1 MAPLPDIQGIALS
14 EEREDEMAFSVDPGA
29 GAPQFMRLL
38 FWLPGGHELEFFDQF
53 FPSPTDPGGYVD
65 IQRKGDWFLYRVGN
79 HGWTTG
85 WLSQSPQVLAAM
97 MVLNRDPEPSCPA
110 PLTRIRVKRGA
121 LVHSA
126 FEGR

>member
-1 MAPLPDIQGIALS
+1 MTALPLIEGIRLAEES
-14 EEREDEMAFSVDPGA
+14 EDGLVLAVGPEA
-29 GAPQFMRLL
+29 GTPQFMRLL
-38 FWLPGGHELEFFDQF
+38 FWLPGGHELEFLDQY

-85 WLSQSPQVLAAM
+85 WLSQSPQLLSAM
-97 MVLNRDPEPSCPA
+97 MVLNLDPEPSCPA